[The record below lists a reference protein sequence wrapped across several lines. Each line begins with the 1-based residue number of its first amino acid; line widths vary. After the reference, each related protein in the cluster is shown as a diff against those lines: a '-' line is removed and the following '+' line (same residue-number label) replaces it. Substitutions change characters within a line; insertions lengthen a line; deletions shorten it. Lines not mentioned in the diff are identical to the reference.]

1 MNQTQ
6 QNPMNSKMLEQII
19 GQNKDIFNR
28 AQQMCAGK
36 TPDQMK
42 QIAIN
47 LLKSQGRDVSELN
60 NLASMLGF
68 QI

>member
-6 QNPMNSKMLEQII
+6 QNPMNSEMLEQLI

-47 LLKSQGRDVSELN
+47 LLQSQGRDVSELN

-68 QI
+68 RI